1 MGVDNKMEPNV
12 IEAELKQLKK
22 RLSELESQQS
32 EDVPPAAW
40 APPTGHYAYY
50 EAASGFMLGIFG
62 AIVSLVVNVIGSVV
76 AGLDPLQLIRIY
88 LTFPLGEQAL
98 KLSEAGGETQT
109 VPDGLILALGCCLY
123 LGTGMLLGVP
133 VFFAVSRISKGKTLA
148 ARMAVAISVSLS
160 VWGFNFYA
168 ILSWLQPAF
177 FGGNWI
183 TSGEYLPWW
192 VAAATHA
199 AFGATIAILSPWGEF
214 SPKRQPANS

>member
-1 MGVDNKMEPNV
+1 
-12 IEAELKQLKK
+12 
-22 RLSELESQQS
+22 
-32 EDVPPAAW
+32 
-40 APPTGHYAYY
+40 
-50 EAASGFMLGIFG
+50 
-62 AIVSLVVNVIGSVV
+62 
-76 AGLDPLQLIRIY
+76 
-88 LTFPLGEQAL
+88 
-98 KLSEAGGETQT
+98 
-109 VPDGLILALGCCLY
+109 
-123 LGTGMLLGVP
+123 MLLGVP

-160 VWGFNFYA
+160 VWAFNFYT

>member
-1 MGVDNKMEPNV
+1 MEPNV
-12 IEAELKQLKK
+12 IEEELKQLKK
-22 RLSELESQQS
+22 RLSEIESQKA
-32 EDVPPAAW
+32 EDAPPDAW
-40 APPTGHYAYY
+40 APTGHYAYY
-50 EAASGFMLGIFG
+50 EAAAGFMLGIFG
-62 AIVSLVVNVIGSVV
+62 SVVSLVVNVIGSVL

-133 VFFAVSRISKGKTLA
+133 VFFAVSRISKGKSLLE
-148 ARMAVAISVSLS
+148 RMSVAISVSLAI
-160 VWGFNFYA
+160 WAFNFYA

-177 FGGNWI
+177 FGGDWI

-214 SPKRQPANS
+214 TPKRQSAES